1 MGILQ
6 AHISQH
12 ISLMAREEIEA
23 KNAAAIQEQAQQF
36 GGQIPPQLAQQ
47 FQQQNEREIAERI
60 TELTNMMV
68 EEEQNMMNMDKKD
81 PLIDL
86 KQQELLLRAQQLQQD
101 RDLSEKRLDLD
112 TEKLNF
118 EGQKLE
124 QKDNIE
130 KERIQSQEDQTNL
143 RAEVALAGQRGRS
156 GSK

>member
-23 KNAAAIQEQAQQF
+23 KNAQIIQEQAMQF
-36 GGQIPPQLAQQ
+36 GGQIPPELAQQ

-60 TELTNMMV
+60 TEITNEMV
-68 EEEQNMMNMDKKD
+68 AEEQEMMNMDKKD

-86 KQQELLLRAQQLQQD
+86 KQQELNLRAQQLQQD
-101 RDLSEKRLDLD
+101 RALSEKRLDLD

-118 EGQKLE
+118 EGQKLK
-124 QKDNIE
+124 QKDEID
-130 KERIQSQEDQTNL
+130 KERIQSQEDMADL
-143 RAEVALAGQRGRS
+143 RAEVTLAGKR
-156 GSK
+156 KET